1 MYGTP
6 SRQEQERL
14 ARVREAAKA
23 RASSFGRPMGP
34 QPGEGNGLE
43 NRRGVA
49 DGVPQRQLT
58 PEQSMN
64 RHLPTA
70 NQEMPHGPNAG
81 RIWDQRFQNGQGGFG
96 MRAPDPGRDGP
107 QIKIP
112 EGAGDLLKFS
122 QDPRL
127 SSITANDPDTWEQAE
142 YDEKVGQG
150 DIPEDMS
157 LQEVIDYDKDV
168 DPADRLLKTK
178 MQPLPTRDS
187 PAEMREDRA
196 RMFGL
201 DPSAYG
207 PEAQAQLTADMG
219 VKEAR
224 HNELSKKYDTIQVPG
239 GGYRY
244 TPNQAMRDSVEDRHG
259 RRFLDE
265 QWAKY
270 RDVIQKGGTPMQF
283 QDFAQ
288 QFQGGNFR
296 ERAASLQKFLSD
308 SGVKANIQADLRQNV
323 RTRAEQDNMARR
335 MNTPVANIVY
345 GQSLRNAKT
354 PEDLARV
361 MFEGHVINPRLGL
374 GNAGSMILRGQD
386 DLQAQQSLNES
397 ARQQA
402 EANDPIKR
410 ADSQLASIHQMKDH
424 GQFSSSLA
432 QHYARLFQG
441 QNITDPNH
449 MPRWMAGQKQSRAGQ
464 MARAL
469 VAGQIN
475 INTDPGVPQFISDYT
490 REYRQSLKGY
500 GMSDKD
506 IYQNWISALGLQETP
521 ENSAKLSGLFDA
533 ATGVDGRT
541 WTRWAGDLGGA
552 ATNPAAGTP
561 GMPPP
566 PGYTG
571 PDSF

>member
-34 QPGEGNGLE
+34 QPGEGDGLE

-58 PEQSMN
+58 PQQSMN

-81 RIWDQRFQNGQGGFG
+81 RVWDQRLQNGQGGFG
-96 MRAPDPGRDGP
+96 MRAPDPGREGP
-107 QIKIP
+107 QVRIP
-112 EGAGDLLKFS
+112 EGAADLLKFS

-127 SSITANDPDTWEQAE
+127 SSITANDPESWRQAE
-142 YDEKVGQG
+142 FKEGLNQG
-150 DIPEDMS
+150 DIPKGTSYVDAID
-157 LQEVIDYDKDV
+157 QEMLGPKI
-168 DPADRLLKTK
+168 
-178 MQPLPTRDS
+178 QPLPTRDS
-187 PAEMREDRA
+187 PAEMRQDRA

-207 PEAQAQLTADMG
+207 PEAQAQLDADMS

-224 HNELSKKYDTIQVPG
+224 HKELSGKYDSVMVPG

-244 TPNQAMRDSVEDRHG
+244 TPNQAMRESVEARQG

-270 RDVIQKGGTPMQF
+270 RDVIQKGGTKMQF

-296 ERAASLQKFLSD
+296 ERAASLQKYLSD

-323 RTRAEQDNMARR
+323 RNRAEQDNMARR

-354 PEDLARV
+354 PEDLAKV

-386 DLQAQQSLNES
+386 DLQAQQSLNQS
-397 ARQQA
+397 AREQA
-402 EANDPIKR
+402 EANDPTRRREKHLG
-410 ADSQLASIHQMKDH
+410 DVHQRRDH
-424 GQFSSSLA
+424 GQFAAGLDE
-432 QHYARLFQG
+432 HYSMAFQG

-449 MPRWMAGQKQSRAGQ
+449 RARWIAGQKQSRAGQ
-464 MARAL
+464 MARAML
-469 VAGQIN
+469 SGEMNMA
-475 INTDPGVPQFISDYT
+475 TDPGAPQFLSDYT
-490 REYRQSLKGY
+490 RDYIQSLNGQGLETGDLYK
-500 GMSDKD
+500 
-506 IYQNWISALGLQETP
+506 NWAAALGINVTP
-521 ENSAKLSGLFDA
+521 ENSELVAGMYEA
-533 ATGVDGRT
+533 ATGNDPRT
-541 WTRWAGDLGGA
+541 KWTWFWDNVRSSQAAAPPQPGYGGA
-552 ATNPAAGTP
+552 DQFPA
-561 GMPPP
+561 M
-566 PGYTG
+566 
-571 PDSF
+571 